1 MLIGSINE
9 VGSRIKDQTH
19 SISQISTAIKNL
31 EKITQENLAS
41 DFSDISNQVSS
52 IAQEILKDAN
62 KKKY

>member
-31 EKITQENLAS
+31 EKITQENLGVAS
-41 DFSDISNQVSS
+41 DSS
-52 IAQEILKDAN
+52 IKLTP
-62 KKKY
+62 